1 MLANS
6 SLTFLLMRRRFLP
19 LFLCF
24 GLVGGCGV
32 GLDDIDLSAIDLGI
46 GDDTGDNEIEAGAKD
61 FVSCN
66 LGQECDYL
74 WQQARN
80 WLDQKARF
88 SVVPKDEVTLEAF
101 SPEPDQYREEFQ
113 YRVTRVP
120 HQGGVATI
128 KVEAFCSDMEACED
142 TAVEQVY
149 QINNFLRERKREL
162 NEGRVELESYEEPEL
177 PRSAVSKIEEDDGA
191 FSDISLERE
200 YRRGQYHSQAQEA
213 LVGAGCLKQSKMSL
227 LKSDGDED
235 LYEVSCLTGIRHVVF
250 RCTQDGCTVLQ

>member
-1 MLANS
+1 
-6 SLTFLLMRRRFLP
+6 MRQRFLP

-24 GLVGGCGV
+24 GLIGGCGV

-74 WQQARN
+74 WQQARL
-80 WLDQKARF
+80 WLDQNARF
-88 SVVPKDEVTLEAF
+88 TVVPKNEVTMTVF
-101 SPEPDQYREEFQ
+101 NPEPDRHRDVFQ
-113 YRVTRVP
+113 YRVTRVSR
-120 HQGGVATI
+120 QGGVAFI
-128 KVEAFCSDMEACED
+128 KVEAFCSDVEACED

-149 QINNFLRERKREL
+149 KINDFLRQRKREL
-162 NEGRVELESYEEPEL
+162 NEGLVELESYEEPEL

-191 FSDISLERE
+191 LADISLERE

-227 LKSDGDED
+227 LKSDGNED

-250 RCTQDGCTVLQ
+250 RCTRDGCSVLQ

>member
-1 MLANS
+1 
-6 SLTFLLMRRRFLP
+6 MRRRLLP

-32 GLDDIDLSAIDLGI
+32 GLDDIDLSALDLGI
-46 GDDTGDNEIEAGAKD
+46 GEGTGDNEIEAGAKD

-66 LGQECDYL
+66 LGQECEYL
-74 WQQARN
+74 WQQARI
-80 WLDQKARF
+80 WLDKNAPF
-88 SVVPKDEVTLEAF
+88 SVVPKNEITMTVF
-101 SPEPDQYREEFQ
+101 NPEPDQHRDKFQ
-113 YRVTRVP
+113 YRITRIS

-149 QINNFLRERKREL
+149 KINEFLRRHKRAL
-162 NEGRVELESYEEPEL
+162 NEGLVELDRYEEPEL
-177 PRSAVSKIEEDDGA
+177 PRAEASKIEETDA
-191 FSDISLERE
+191 ALSDISLERE

-235 LYEVSCLTGIRHVVF
+235 LYEVNCLTGIRHVVF
-250 RCTQDGCTVLQ
+250 RCTRDGCTVLQ